1 MTPIGTGFRSASSTR
16 HTTLVSGR
24 PIGDRVRW
32 AEDGALEYL
41 GRLDQQI
48 KIRGFRVELEEICSL
63 LLLQA
68 GVAQAEVVLREGSG
82 GGQLVGYYVAHSS
95 APDELEQG
103 QALRDALQAQLP
115 DYMVPKHFVRLSH
128 MPLSPSGKLDRK
140 ALPAP
145 DSHVSQ
151 SEYVAPQSA
160 LEQQLAAIW
169 QDVLGVDQVGLN
181 DNFFELG
188 GHSLLVINVMSRIQL
203 ELGVKVS
210 VHELF
215 QQAQFKQLA
224 DHLQRQGTGVSEEK
238 LSFLDSL
245 LDEMEEV

>member
-1 MTPIGTGFRSASSTR
+1 MYRT
-16 HTTLVSGR
+16 
-24 PIGDRVRW
+24 GDRVRW
-32 AEDGALEYL
+32 ADDGALEYL

-48 KIRGFRVELEEICSL
+48 KIRGFRVELEEICAL

-68 GVAQAEVVLREGSG
+68 EVAQAQVILRQGSG
-82 GGQLVGYYVAHSS
+82 GGQLVGYYVAQPS
-95 APDELEQG
+95 APDEVEHG
-103 QALRDALQAQLP
+103 QALRAALQAQLP

-140 ALPAP
+140 ALPEP
-145 DSHVSQ
+145 GGQLSQ
-151 SEYVAPQSA
+151 GEYVAPHSD

-169 QDVLGVDQVGLN
+169 ADVLDVERVGLN

-203 ELGVKVS
+203 ELGVKIS

-215 QQAQFKQLA
+215 QHAQLKQLA
-224 DHLQRQGTGVSEEK
+224 DHLQGQGSGVSSEK